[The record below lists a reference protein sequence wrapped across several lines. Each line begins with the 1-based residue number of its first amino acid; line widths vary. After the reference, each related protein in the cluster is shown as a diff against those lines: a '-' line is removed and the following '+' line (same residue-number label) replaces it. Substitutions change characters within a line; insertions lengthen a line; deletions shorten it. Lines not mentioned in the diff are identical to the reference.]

1 MARALRTATKTTFR
15 RNTSFRLLIL
25 MQQEGISKISSQFRA
40 HLCSGPLF
48 KFSNTWRLFFLFG
61 FADFGVFGL
70 VATFNPS
77 VSLLPRCIPPQT
89 GQTIENWIPAN
100 EMDFTFSVVSPVGTT
115 LLVLRQRMRIADIWI
130 CAPAVF
136 APKGDVTYS
145 RLIYPSV
152 IQSPRGQA
160 LPD

>member
-1 MARALRTATKTTFR
+1 
-15 RNTSFRLLIL
+15 

-48 KFSNTWRLFFLFG
+48 KFSNTWQLFSC
-61 FADFGVFGL
+61 L
-70 VATFNPS
+70 VSPILAS
-77 VSLLPRCIPPQT
+77 LVWLLPSTQASRCFQRCIPPQT

-100 EMDFTFSVVSPVGTT
+100 EMNFTFSVVSPVGTT

-130 CAPAVF
+130 RAPAVF

-152 IQSPRGQA
+152 MQTPRGQA